1 MLNALVGSIYN
12 DLRTVDLKKI
22 QINARQLDKMTSED
36 PSGPYFGEVDH
47 GENRG
52 TEETKESFVH
62 SLVGHTLNTY

>member
-36 PSGPYFGEVDH
+36 PSGPYFG
-47 GENRG
+47 
-52 TEETKESFVH
+52 
-62 SLVGHTLNTY
+62 